1 MSFLDVIAKQV
12 EKKKEASHKNKPKF
26 YAEANLGTE
35 ELDAMFEPFED
46 EVTNPDETN
55 EEEDLNTDYE
65 DMSEL
70 DVGDN
75 GEGEIDDGEID
86 FNNEENNEDA
96 YNEEQDEDYYG
107 EEDNLFTNGEDENSS
122 VFRRKVRMLN
132 LAFTN
137 LYNKYNEV
145 VNKLSER
152 DLAGDKAVVVNSYLA
167 QYKNALNALAEY
179 IADNDDTFVVRF
191 QTFVEF
197 RAYFISINNKI
208 NSIEKDV
215 HILS

>member
-1 MSFLDVIAKQV
+1 MSFIDIIAKQV
-12 EKKKEASHKNKPKF
+12 ESKKNTKTNL
-26 YAEANLGTE
+26 YAEADLGTE
-35 ELDAMFEPFED
+35 DLDNTFESFGD
-46 EVTNPDETN
+46 EFPDPDTDDTN
-55 EEEDLNTDYE
+55 EDLNTDYD

-75 GEGEIDDGEID
+75 GEGEINDGEID
-86 FNNEENNEDA
+86 FNDSEVNEDA
-96 YNEEQDEDYYG
+96 DTGTTDEDYYG
-107 EEDNLFTNGEDENSS
+107 EDDNLFTNGEDENSS

-132 LAFTN
+132 KAFLN

-152 DLAGDKAVVVNSYLA
+152 DLAGDKAIIVNNYLA
-167 QYKNALNALAEY
+167 QYRNALDALSEY
-179 IADNDDTFVVRF
+179 ISDNDDTFVVRF

-215 HILS
+215 PILS

>member
-1 MSFLDVIAKQV
+1 MSFIDIIAKQV
-12 EKKKEASHKNKPKF
+12 ESKKNTKTNL
-26 YAEANLGTE
+26 YAEADLGTE
-35 ELDAMFEPFED
+35 DLDNTFDSFDD
-46 EVTNPDETN
+46 EFPDPDTDDTN
-55 EEEDLNTDYE
+55 EDLNTDYD

-75 GEGEIDDGEID
+75 GEGEINDGEID
-86 FNNEENNEDA
+86 FNDSEVNEDA
-96 YNEEQDEDYYG
+96 DTGTTDEDYYG
-107 EEDNLFTNGEDENSS
+107 EDDNLFTNGEDENSS

-132 LAFTN
+132 KAFLN

-152 DLAGDKAVVVNSYLA
+152 DLAGDKAIIVNNYLA
-167 QYKNALNALAEY
+167 QYRNALDALSEY
-179 IADNDDTFVVRF
+179 ISDNDDTFVVRF

-215 HILS
+215 PILS